1 MPSPDGSSGFGLHIS
16 LNVGPGVWRVCWS
29 LLLTSIVIDIG
40 IVVRRLVLSGMV
52 WFVTPSATLGLI
64 ALAQIIMVFAMR
76 WIVFRLILRR
86 RRTGNLR
93 GVVSFVGV
101 IVIFAMVKIIE
112 YQGFRLWS
120 NSGSIMQFLL
130 FLVPSLVL
138 AVLLTPARLVKFH
151 MRGRH
156 AAEVSEASGTP
167 EAV

>member
-1 MPSPDGSSGFGLHIS
+1 M
-16 LNVGPGVWRVCWS
+16 
-29 LLLTSIVIDIG
+29 
-40 IVVRRLVLSGMV
+40 RLVLNGMV

-64 ALAQIIMVFAMR
+64 AVAQIFMVFAMR
-76 WIVFRLILRR
+76 WIVFRLILRCR
-86 RRTGNLR
+86 RPGELR
-93 GVVSFVGV
+93 GGVPLVGV

-120 NSGSIMQFLL
+120 NSGSIMQFIL
-130 FLVPSLVL
+130 FLAPSLVV